1 MLLKAKGI
9 TKMAYKK
16 EEIEKLFRQQSS
28 NDTFTIKSNKQYENV
43 YLDSDDYEIEFYS
56 DDVVLEDEV
65 FASEDKEL
73 EITDEDMAEYI
84 NKKYKVEDEI
94 DASMNLSEKEWNEFI
109 LFGDEVKNKKQT
121 TEVNATPSS
130 KNFVDDYPKNYNENY
145 IEFDDLGI
153 GDASIKNNDEEW
165 LQIAGKLD
173 IK

>member
-1 MLLKAKGI
+1 M
-9 TKMAYKK
+9 YVN
-16 EEIEKLFRQQSS
+16 EEISKLFRQQSV
-28 NDTFTIKSNKQYENV
+28 NETFVLKDNYQNNED
-43 YLDSDDYEIEFYS
+43 YLEYDDYESDFYS
-56 DDVVLEDEV
+56 DDVVLEDVV
-65 FASEDKEL
+65 FASEDKEI
-73 EITDEDMAEYI
+73 EITADDMAEYI

-121 TEVNATPSS
+121 TEVTATPSS

-145 IEFDDLGI
+145 IEFENWGI
-153 GDASIKNNDEEW
+153 GDASVQENDEEW